1 MRTLIKGGCIV
12 NENRCFEGSVMIE
25 DDEISQVL
33 EVGEAP
39 RSDYDECVDATGC
52 FVFPGVIDTHVHFR
66 EPGFTHKADIES
78 ESRAAAYGGV
88 TSFFDMP
95 NTRPFTTNLDS
106 LHEKMML
113 ASEKSH
119 VNYAFFYGAT
129 NDNYVDF
136 SLLDKSEVPGI
147 KLFMGS
153 STGNMLVDK
162 YGSLIKIFSEAARV
176 GLPVV
181 AHCEDSDIIET
192 NLKQM
197 KSAYGEDPDVALH
210 PLIRN
215 EEACFSSSSLAVE
228 LAKTFG
234 TRLHVAHV
242 STARELELFASRT
255 SNSNLAPSYSR
266 TPIPTITAEAA
277 LPHLFFTSKDY
288 ASLGT
293 KIKCNPAIKR
303 EEDREALRKAL
314 SDGRITTVAT
324 DHAPHLLDEKQGGCV
339 RAASGIP
346 MIQFSLISMLGMSDE
361 GILPMERVAEL
372 MCHAPARLFSVYKRG
387 FIREGYKA
395 DLAIVSRQK
404 PWMLTKKDIQSKCGW
419 SPLEGKEFAWRVDK
433 TYCNGR
439 LIYDNGKFDDTCRGE
454 KIVFRKER

>member
-25 DDEISQVL
+25 NDEISQVL

-95 NTRPFTTNLDS
+95 NTRPFTTDLDA
-106 LHEKMML
+106 LHEKMRL
-113 ASEKSH
+113 ASEESH

-129 NDNYVDF
+129 NENYVDF
-136 SLLDKSEVPGI
+136 SSLDKSEVPGI
-147 KLFMGS
+147 KLFMGA

-162 YGSLIKIFSEAARV
+162 YGSLLKIFSEAARID
-176 GLPVV
+176 LPIV

-192 NLKQM
+192 NLKQI
-197 KSAYGEDPDVALH
+197 KGAYGEDPDVALH

-215 EEACFSSSSLAVE
+215 EEACYTSSALAVQ
-228 LAKTFG
+228 LARTYG
-234 TRLHVAHV
+234 TRLHVAHI
-242 STARELELFASRT
+242 STGKELELFGNDPR
-255 SNSNLAPSYSR
+255 
-266 TPIPTITAEAA
+266 ITAEAA
-277 LPHLFFTSKDY
+277 LPHLLFTSKDY

-293 KIKCNPAIKR
+293 KIKCNPAVKR
-303 EEDREALRKAL
+303 EEDREMLRKAL
-314 SDGRITTVAT
+314 TDGSISTVAT
-324 DHAPHLLDEKQGGCV
+324 DHAPHLLSEKQGGCV
-339 RAASGIP
+339 KASSGMP
-346 MIQFSLISMLGMSDE
+346 MIQFSLIAMLGLSDE
-361 GILPMERVAEL
+361 GILPIERVADL
-372 MCHAPARLFSVYKRG
+372 MCHTPARLFSVYRRG

-395 DLAIVSRQK
+395 DLALVSRQK
-404 PWMLTKKDIQSKCGW
+404 PWTLTNKDIQSKCGW

-439 LIYDNGKFDDTCRGE
+439 LIYDNGRFDDTCRGE

>member
-25 DDEISQVL
+25 NDEISQVL

-95 NTRPFTTNLDS
+95 NTRPFTTDLDA
-106 LHEKMML
+106 LHEKMRL
-113 ASEKSH
+113 ASEESH

-129 NDNYVDF
+129 NENYVDF
-136 SLLDKSEVPGI
+136 SSIDKSEVPGI
-147 KLFMGS
+147 KLFMGA

-162 YGSLIKIFSEAARV
+162 YGSLLKIFSEAARID
-176 GLPVV
+176 LPIV

-192 NLKQM
+192 NLKQI
-197 KSAYGEDPDVALH
+197 KGAYGEDPDVALH

-215 EEACFSSSSLAVE
+215 EEACYTSSALAVQ
-228 LAKTFG
+228 LARTYG
-234 TRLHVAHV
+234 TRLHVAHI
-242 STARELELFASRT
+242 STGKELELFGNDPR
-255 SNSNLAPSYSR
+255 
-266 TPIPTITAEAA
+266 ITAEAA
-277 LPHLFFTSKDY
+277 LPHLLFTSKDY

-293 KIKCNPAIKR
+293 KIKCNPAVKR
-303 EEDREALRKAL
+303 EEDCEMLRKAL
-314 SDGRITTVAT
+314 TDGSISTIAT
-324 DHAPHLLDEKQGGCV
+324 DHAPHLLSEKQGGCV
-339 RAASGIP
+339 KASSGMP
-346 MIQFSLISMLGMSDE
+346 MIQFSLIAMLGLSDE

-372 MCHAPARLFSVYKRG
+372 MCHAPARLFSVYRRG

-395 DLAIVSRQK
+395 DLALVSRQK
-404 PWMLTKKDIQSKCGW
+404 PWTLTNKDIQSKCGW
-419 SPLEGKEFAWRVDK
+419 SPLEGREFAWRVDK

-439 LIYDNGKFDDTCRGE
+439 LIYDNGRFDDTCRGE